1 MVIVKEQ
8 LLKPDGLGRSFD
20 PDDGRW
26 HLLVK
31 PLHFAVV
38 VVQGLDFEFP
48 RRGVTPTN
56 RLLMGMKVNAN
67 V

>member
-1 MVIVKEQ
+1 
-8 LLKPDGLGRSFD
+8 
-20 PDDGRW
+20 
-26 HLLVK
+26 LVK